1 MKSAALPPIVKRA
14 RDVAF
19 DALERKL
26 TRIMG
31 QTVADFRMVEEGDRI
46 LVAVSGGK
54 DSYSMLHLLR
64 EMQRRAPIS
73 FELKVV
79 NVDQG
84 HPGYPAQTLRDWM
97 DKEQYDFRMIE
108 EDTYSVVTSKI
119 PEGKTY
125 CSLCSRLRRGILYRT
140 ADELGCNKIALGHHR
155 DDILQTFLLN
165 VLFAGKLA
173 SMPPKLVSD
182 DGKHVVIRP
191 LAQCAE
197 EEITTFAEYMQFPIL
212 PCDLCGSQDNLQR
225 KIVGNMLNG
234 WETDR
239 PGTKQ
244 IMLAALS
251 NVVPSHLLD
260 VDLWKKLGLDAAKS
274 LDGEGKNLL
283 PLTRLVASARA
294 ASDV

>member
-1 MKSAALPPIVKRA
+1 MA
-14 RDVAF
+14 
-19 DALERKL
+19 
-26 TRIMG
+26 
-31 QTVADFRMVEEGDRI
+31 
-46 LVAVSGGK
+46 
-54 DSYSMLHLLR
+54 
-64 EMQRRAPIS
+64 
-73 FELKVV
+73 
-79 NVDQG
+79 
-84 HPGYPAQTLRDWM
+84 
-97 DKEQYDFRMIE
+97 KEQYDFRMIE

-140 ADELGCNKIALGHHR
+140 ADDLGCNKIALGHHR

-173 SMPPKLVSD
+173 AMPPKLVSD
-182 DGKHVVIRP
+182 DGKHIVIRP

-197 EEITTFAEYMQFPIL
+197 EEISTFAEYMQFPIL

-225 KIVGNMLNG
+225 KIVGNMLNT
-234 WETDR
+234 WESER

-260 VDLWKKLGLDAAKS
+260 VDLWKSLGLDAAKS
-274 LDGEGKNLL
+274 LDEKERDLL

-294 ASDV
+294 HSEQGDA